1 MICAIWCNRLRK
13 LRANSFHFCSQSVRI
28 KEKLK
33 QALFYGKIRTRGRTT
48 FFSAN
53 TSSFADAQRSS
64 ALTSAGTVVAA
75 PRVLAVFT
83 ANLWLNGF
91 ILFVFFV
98 GVITCFVQ
106 VVQLIKSVR
115 WIEEFV
121 NKPDKGSAKAPQ
133 LLAPLATLLRSRGA
147 SIQISA
153 SSSQSILES
162 VSTRVEEAREI
173 TRYIVNLLIF
183 LGLLGTFYGLAT
195 TVPALVET
203 IRSLAPQ
210 EGETGFEVF
219 TRLMSGLE
227 GQLSGMGVAF
237 ASSLLGLAGSLVVGL
252 LELFAGQAQ
261 NRFYREL
268 EEWLST
274 ITSFNVTVDEGN
286 SSTDNTILLG
296 IFERL
301 GDQIELMERFL
312 NKDQSTMVPSD
323 REFAILQDKFVKVMD
338 ENKSNLENLID
349 NFTKSQKQLLDFLKS
364 KESVEGGIDA
374 ESRMRLRSI
383 DVQMLHISEEIAV
396 GRQEAI
402 KAIREEIA
410 NLADS
415 LQSTSAKSSDRKT

>member
-1 MICAIWCNRLRK
+1 MIHGALGLKKNGPYFMVKSEQEVEL
-13 LRANSFHFCSQSVRI
+13 HFSQPIRQVLLMLSV
-28 KEKLK
+28 LV
-33 QALFYGKIRTRGRTT
+33 
-48 FFSAN
+48 
-53 TSSFADAQRSS
+53 
-64 ALTSAGTVVAA
+64 LTSAGTVVAA
-75 PRVLAVFT
+75 PRVMAVFT

-91 ILFVFFV
+91 ILFVFLV
-98 GVITCFVQ
+98 GLISCFVQ
-106 VVQLIKSVR
+106 VFQLINSVR
-115 WIEEFV
+115 WIEKFV
-121 NKPDKGSAKAPQ
+121 NTPDKGSVKAPQ
-133 LLAPLATLLRSRGA
+133 LLAPLAALLRSRGA

-203 IRSLAPQ
+203 IRSLAPK

-219 TRLMSGLE
+219 TKLMSGLE

-274 ITSFNVTVDEGN
+274 ITSFNLTVDEHN
-286 SSTDNTILLG
+286 SSTENTALLG
-296 IFERL
+296 VFKRL
-301 GDQIELMERFL
+301 GDQIELMERIL
-312 NKDQSTMVPSD
+312 NKDQAQIGKNEQELAV
-323 REFAILQDKFVKVMD
+323 IQDKFIKVFE
-338 ENKSNLENLID
+338 ENRSNMEGLLENF
-349 NFTKSQKQLLDFLKS
+349 NKSQKQLLDFLKS
-364 KESVEGGIDA
+364 KEMAEGGIDA

-402 KAIREEIA
+402 KAIREEVA
-410 NLADS
+410 NLAKS
-415 LQSTSAKSSDRKT
+415 LQSNSAQSSDRKR

>member
-1 MICAIWCNRLRK
+1 MVKSEQEVEL
-13 LRANSFHFCSQSVRI
+13 HFSQPIRQVLLMLSV
-28 KEKLK
+28 L
-33 QALFYGKIRTRGRTT
+33 
-48 FFSAN
+48 
-53 TSSFADAQRSS
+53 

-98 GVITCFVQ
+98 GVISCFVQ

-147 SIQISA
+147 SIQISS

-312 NKDQSTMVPSD
+312 NKDQSTMAPTD

-349 NFTKSQKQLLDFLKS
+349 NFTKSQKKLLDFLKS

>member
-1 MICAIWCNRLRK
+1 MVKSEQEVEL
-13 LRANSFHFCSQSVRI
+13 HFSQPIRQVLLMLSV
-28 KEKLK
+28 L
-33 QALFYGKIRTRGRTT
+33 
-48 FFSAN
+48 
-53 TSSFADAQRSS
+53 

-98 GVITCFVQ
+98 GVISCFVQ

-121 NKPDKGSAKAPQ
+121 NKPEKGSAKAPQ

-286 SSTDNTILLG
+286 SSTDNTVLLG

-312 NKDQSTMVPSD
+312 NKDQSTMAPTD
-323 REFAILQDKFVKVMD
+323 REFEILQDKFVKVMD

>member
-1 MICAIWCNRLRK
+1 MVKSEHEVELR
-13 LRANSFHFCSQSVRI
+13 FSQPIRQVLLMLSV
-28 KEKLK
+28 LV
-33 QALFYGKIRTRGRTT
+33 
-48 FFSAN
+48 
-53 TSSFADAQRSS
+53 
-64 ALTSAGTVVAA
+64 LTSLGTVVAA
-75 PRVLAVFT
+75 PRVMAVFT

-98 GVITCFVQ
+98 GLISCFVQ

-121 NKPDKGSAKAPQ
+121 NKTDKGAVKAPQ
-133 LLAPLATLLRSRGA
+133 LLAPLAALLRSRGT
-147 SIQISA
+147 SIQISS

-274 ITSFNVTVDEGN
+274 ITSFNLTVDDRN
-286 SSTDNTILLG
+286 SSAENIALMG

-301 GDQIELMERFL
+301 GNQLQLMEQIL
-312 NKDQSTMVPSD
+312 DKDQTAKVLTNHDLADM
-323 REFAILQDKFVKVMD
+323 QDKFIKNIE
-338 ENKSNLENLID
+338 ENRSNTNVLLESFNQ
-349 NFTKSQKQLLDFLKS
+349 SQKQIVDFLKS
-364 KESVEGGIDA
+364 KETSEGGIDA

-410 NLADS
+410 NLAS
-415 LQSTSAKSSDRKT
+415 SIQSNSAQSPDRKT

>member
-1 MICAIWCNRLRK
+1 MVKSEQEVEL
-13 LRANSFHFCSQSVRI
+13 HFSQPIRQVLLMLSV
-28 KEKLK
+28 L
-33 QALFYGKIRTRGRTT
+33 
-48 FFSAN
+48 
-53 TSSFADAQRSS
+53 

-98 GVITCFVQ
+98 GVISCFVQ

-121 NKPDKGSAKAPQ
+121 NKLDKGSAKAPQ

-286 SSTDNTILLG
+286 SSTDNTVLLG
-296 IFERL
+296 IFERI

-312 NKDQSTMVPSD
+312 NKDQSTMAPTD

>member
-1 MICAIWCNRLRK
+1 MVKSEQEVEL
-13 LRANSFHFCSQSVRI
+13 HFSQPIRQVLLMLSV
-28 KEKLK
+28 L
-33 QALFYGKIRTRGRTT
+33 
-48 FFSAN
+48 
-53 TSSFADAQRSS
+53 

-98 GVITCFVQ
+98 GVISCFVQ

-121 NKPDKGSAKAPQ
+121 NKPDKVSSNAPQ

-312 NKDQSTMVPSD
+312 NKDQSTMAPTD

>member
-1 MICAIWCNRLRK
+1 MVKSEQEVELHFSQPLRQVV
-13 LRANSFHFCSQSVRI
+13 LMLCV
-28 KEKLK
+28 LV
-33 QALFYGKIRTRGRTT
+33 
-48 FFSAN
+48 
-53 TSSFADAQRSS
+53 
-64 ALTSAGTVVAA
+64 LTSVGTVVAA
-75 PRVLAVFT
+75 PRVMAVFT

-91 ILFVFFV
+91 ILFVFLV
-98 GVITCFVQ
+98 GLISCFVQ
-106 VVQLIKSVR
+106 VFQLIKSVR
-115 WIEEFV
+115 WIEKFI
-121 NKPDKGSAKAPQ
+121 NTPDEGSVKAPQ
-133 LLAPLATLLRSRGA
+133 LLAPLAALLRSRGA
-147 SIQISA
+147 SIQISS

-203 IRSLAPQ
+203 IRSLAPK

-237 ASSLLGLAGSLVVGL
+237 ASSLIGLAGSLVVGL

-274 ITSFNVTVDEGN
+274 ITSFNLTVDEHS
-286 SSTDNTILLG
+286 SSTENTALLG
-296 IFERL
+296 VLKRL
-301 GDQIELMERFL
+301 GDQIELMERIL
-312 NKDQSTMVPSD
+312 NKDQGQIGKNDQELAVIN
-323 REFAILQDKFVKVMD
+323 EKFIKVFEENRSNM
-338 ENKSNLENLID
+338 EGLLENFNKS
-349 NFTKSQKQLLDFLKS
+349 QRQLLDFLQS
-364 KESVEGGIDA
+364 KEMTEGGIDA

-402 KAIREEIA
+402 KAIREEVA
-410 NLADS
+410 NLAKS
-415 LQSTSAKSSDRKT
+415 LQSNSAQSSDRKR

>member
-1 MICAIWCNRLRK
+1 MVKSEHEVELR
-13 LRANSFHFCSQSVRI
+13 FSQPIRQVLLMLSV
-28 KEKLK
+28 LV
-33 QALFYGKIRTRGRTT
+33 
-48 FFSAN
+48 
-53 TSSFADAQRSS
+53 
-64 ALTSAGTVVAA
+64 LTSLGTVVAA
-75 PRVLAVFT
+75 PRVMAVFT

-98 GVITCFVQ
+98 GLISCFVQ
-106 VVQLIKSVR
+106 VLQLIKSVR

-121 NKPDKGSAKAPQ
+121 NKTDKSAVKAPQ
-133 LLAPLATLLRSRGA
+133 LLAPLAALLRSRGT
-147 SIQISA
+147 SIQISS

-274 ITSFNVTVDEGN
+274 ITSFNLTVDDRN
-286 SSTDNTILLG
+286 SSAENIALMG

-301 GDQIELMERFL
+301 GNQLQLMEQIL
-312 NKDQSTMVPSD
+312 DKDQTAKVLTNHDLADM
-323 REFAILQDKFVKVMD
+323 QDKFIKNIE
-338 ENKSNLENLID
+338 ENRSNTNVLLESFNQ
-349 NFTKSQKQLLDFLKS
+349 SQKQIVDFLKS
-364 KESVEGGIDA
+364 RETAEGGIDA

-410 NLADS
+410 NLAS
-415 LQSTSAKSSDRKT
+415 SIQSNSAQSPDRKT

>member
-1 MICAIWCNRLRK
+1 MVKSEHEVELR
-13 LRANSFHFCSQSVRI
+13 FSQPIRQVLLMLSV
-28 KEKLK
+28 LV
-33 QALFYGKIRTRGRTT
+33 
-48 FFSAN
+48 
-53 TSSFADAQRSS
+53 
-64 ALTSAGTVVAA
+64 LTSLGTVVAA
-75 PRVLAVFT
+75 PRVMAVFT

-98 GVITCFVQ
+98 GLISCFVQ

-121 NKPDKGSAKAPQ
+121 NKTDKGAVKAPQ
-133 LLAPLATLLRSRGA
+133 LLAPLAALLRSRGT
-147 SIQISA
+147 SIQISS

-274 ITSFNVTVDEGN
+274 ITSFNLTVDDRN
-286 SSTDNTILLG
+286 SSAENIALMG

-301 GDQIELMERFL
+301 GNQLQLMEQIL
-312 NKDQSTMVPSD
+312 DKDQTAKVLTNHD
-323 REFAILQDKFVKVMD
+323 LADLQDKFIKNIE
-338 ENKSNLENLID
+338 ENRSNANVLLESFNQ
-349 NFTKSQKQLLDFLKS
+349 SQKQIVDFLKS
-364 KESVEGGIDA
+364 KETAEGGIDA

-410 NLADS
+410 NLAS
-415 LQSTSAKSSDRKT
+415 SIQSNSAQSPDRKT

>member
-1 MICAIWCNRLRK
+1 MVKSEREVEL
-13 LRANSFHFCSQSVRI
+13 HFSQPIRQVLLMLSV
-28 KEKLK
+28 L
-33 QALFYGKIRTRGRTT
+33 
-48 FFSAN
+48 
-53 TSSFADAQRSS
+53 
-64 ALTSAGTVVAA
+64 ALTSVGTVLAA

-91 ILFVFFV
+91 ILFVFFI
-98 GVITCFVQ
+98 GVISCFVQ

-312 NKDQSTMVPSD
+312 NKDQSTMAPTD
-323 REFAILQDKFVKVMD
+323 REFAILQDKFVKFMD

-364 KESVEGGIDA
+364 KESVEGAIDA

-410 NLADS
+410 NLTDS

>member
-1 MICAIWCNRLRK
+1 MVKSEHEVELR
-13 LRANSFHFCSQSVRI
+13 FSQPIRQVLLMLSV
-28 KEKLK
+28 LV
-33 QALFYGKIRTRGRTT
+33 
-48 FFSAN
+48 
-53 TSSFADAQRSS
+53 
-64 ALTSAGTVVAA
+64 LTSLGTVVAA
-75 PRVLAVFT
+75 PRVMAVFT

-98 GVITCFVQ
+98 GLISCFVQ

-121 NKPDKGSAKAPQ
+121 NKTDKGAVKAPQ
-133 LLAPLATLLRSRGA
+133 LLAPLAALLRSRGT
-147 SIQISA
+147 SIQISS

-274 ITSFNVTVDEGN
+274 ITSFNLTVDDRN
-286 SSTDNTILLG
+286 SSAENSALMG

-301 GDQIELMERFL
+301 GDQLQLMEQIL
-312 NKDQSTMVPSD
+312 NKDQTAKVLTNHDLADM
-323 REFAILQDKFVKVMD
+323 QDKFIKNIE
-338 ENKSNLENLID
+338 ENRSNTNVLLESFNQ
-349 NFTKSQKQLLDFLKS
+349 SQKQIVDFLKS
-364 KESVEGGIDA
+364 KETTEGGIDA

-402 KAIREEIA
+402 KALREEIA
-410 NLADS
+410 NLAS
-415 LQSTSAKSSDRKT
+415 SIQSNSAQSPDRKT

>member
-1 MICAIWCNRLRK
+1 MVKSEQEVEL
-13 LRANSFHFCSQSVRI
+13 HFSQPIRQVLLMLSV
-28 KEKLK
+28 L
-33 QALFYGKIRTRGRTT
+33 
-48 FFSAN
+48 
-53 TSSFADAQRSS
+53 

-98 GVITCFVQ
+98 GVISCFVQ

-121 NKPDKGSAKAPQ
+121 NKPDKGSSNAPQ

-286 SSTDNTILLG
+286 PSTDNTILLG

>member
-1 MICAIWCNRLRK
+1 MVKSEREVEL
-13 LRANSFHFCSQSVRI
+13 HFSQPIRQVLLMLSV
-28 KEKLK
+28 L
-33 QALFYGKIRTRGRTT
+33 
-48 FFSAN
+48 
-53 TSSFADAQRSS
+53 

-98 GVITCFVQ
+98 GVISCFVQ

-121 NKPDKGSAKAPQ
+121 NKPDKASAKAPQ
-133 LLAPLATLLRSRGA
+133 LLAPLAALLRSRGA

-219 TRLMSGLE
+219 SRLMTGLE

-274 ITSFNVTVDEGN
+274 ITSFNVTADEHN
-286 SSTDNTILLG
+286 SSTENMALFG
-296 IFERL
+296 IFDRL
-301 GDQIELMERFL
+301 GDQIELMERLL
-312 NKDQSTMVPSD
+312 NKDQSSMAPRD
-323 REFAILQDKFVKVMD
+323 HEFAILQDKFAKVVD
-338 ENKSNLENLID
+338 ENKSNMENLID

-364 KESVEGGIDA
+364 RESVEGAIDA

>member
-1 MICAIWCNRLRK
+1 MVKSEHEVELR
-13 LRANSFHFCSQSVRI
+13 FSQPIRQVLLMLSV
-28 KEKLK
+28 LV
-33 QALFYGKIRTRGRTT
+33 
-48 FFSAN
+48 
-53 TSSFADAQRSS
+53 
-64 ALTSAGTVVAA
+64 LTSLGTVVAA
-75 PRVLAVFT
+75 PRVMAVFT

-98 GVITCFVQ
+98 GLISCFVQ

-121 NKPDKGSAKAPQ
+121 NKTDKGAVKAPQ
-133 LLAPLATLLRSRGA
+133 LLAPLAALLRSRGT
-147 SIQISA
+147 SIQISS

-274 ITSFNVTVDEGN
+274 ITSFNLTVDDRN
-286 SSTDNTILLG
+286 SSAENIALMG

-301 GDQIELMERFL
+301 GDQLQLMERIL
-312 NKDQSTMVPSD
+312 NKDQTAKVLTNHDLADM
-323 REFAILQDKFVKVMD
+323 QDKFIKNIE
-338 ENKSNLENLID
+338 ENRSNTNVLLESFNQ
-349 NFTKSQKQLLDFLKS
+349 SQKHIVDFLKS
-364 KESVEGGIDA
+364 KETTEGGIDA

-410 NLADS
+410 NLAS
-415 LQSTSAKSSDRKT
+415 SIQSNSAQSPDRKT

>member
-1 MICAIWCNRLRK
+1 MVKSEHEVELR
-13 LRANSFHFCSQSVRI
+13 FSQPIRQVLLMLSV
-28 KEKLK
+28 LV
-33 QALFYGKIRTRGRTT
+33 
-48 FFSAN
+48 
-53 TSSFADAQRSS
+53 
-64 ALTSAGTVVAA
+64 LTSLGTVVAA
-75 PRVLAVFT
+75 PRVMAVFT

-98 GVITCFVQ
+98 GLISCFVQ

-121 NKPDKGSAKAPQ
+121 NKTDKGAVKAPQ
-133 LLAPLATLLRSRGA
+133 LLAPLAALLRSRGT
-147 SIQISA
+147 SIQISS

-274 ITSFNVTVDEGN
+274 ITSFNLTVDDRN
-286 SSTDNTILLG
+286 SSAENIALMG

-301 GDQIELMERFL
+301 GDQLQLMERIL
-312 NKDQSTMVPSD
+312 NKDQTAKVLTNHDLADM
-323 REFAILQDKFVKVMD
+323 QDKFIKNIE
-338 ENKSNLENLID
+338 ENRSNTNVLIESF
-349 NFTKSQKQLLDFLKS
+349 NQSQKQIVDFLKS
-364 KESVEGGIDA
+364 KETTEGGIDA

-410 NLADS
+410 NLAS
-415 LQSTSAKSSDRKT
+415 SIQSNSAQSPDRKT

>member
-1 MICAIWCNRLRK
+1 MVKSEQEVEL
-13 LRANSFHFCSQSVRI
+13 HFSQPIRQVLLMLSV
-28 KEKLK
+28 L
-33 QALFYGKIRTRGRTT
+33 
-48 FFSAN
+48 
-53 TSSFADAQRSS
+53 

-98 GVITCFVQ
+98 GVISCFVQ

-312 NKDQSTMVPSD
+312 NKDQSTMPPTD
-323 REFAILQDKFVKVMD
+323 REFAILQHKFVKVMD

>member
-1 MICAIWCNRLRK
+1 MVKSEQEVEL
-13 LRANSFHFCSQSVRI
+13 HFSQPIRQVLLMLSV
-28 KEKLK
+28 L
-33 QALFYGKIRTRGRTT
+33 
-48 FFSAN
+48 
-53 TSSFADAQRSS
+53 

-98 GVITCFVQ
+98 GVISCFVQ

-133 LLAPLATLLRSRGA
+133 LLAPLAALLRSRGA

-312 NKDQSTMVPSD
+312 NKDQSTMAPTD

-338 ENKSNLENLID
+338 ENKFNLENLID
-349 NFTKSQKQLLDFLKS
+349 NFTKSQKQLFDFLKS

>member
-1 MICAIWCNRLRK
+1 MVKSEQEVEL
-13 LRANSFHFCSQSVRI
+13 HFSQPIRQVLLMLSV
-28 KEKLK
+28 L
-33 QALFYGKIRTRGRTT
+33 
-48 FFSAN
+48 
-53 TSSFADAQRSS
+53 

-98 GVITCFVQ
+98 GVISCFVQ

-121 NKPDKGSAKAPQ
+121 NKPEKGPAKAPQ

-286 SSTDNTILLG
+286 SSTDNTVLLG

-349 NFTKSQKQLLDFLKS
+349 NFTKSQKKLLDFLKS

>member
-1 MICAIWCNRLRK
+1 MVKSEHEVEL
-13 LRANSFHFCSQSVRI
+13 HFSQPIRQVLLMLSV
-28 KEKLK
+28 LV
-33 QALFYGKIRTRGRTT
+33 
-48 FFSAN
+48 
-53 TSSFADAQRSS
+53 
-64 ALTSAGTVVAA
+64 LTSLGTVVAA
-75 PRVLAVFT
+75 PRVMAVFT

-98 GVITCFVQ
+98 GLISCFVQ

-121 NKPDKGSAKAPQ
+121 NKTDKGAVKAPQ
-133 LLAPLATLLRSRGA
+133 LLAPLAALLRSRGT
-147 SIQISA
+147 SIQISS

-274 ITSFNVTVDEGN
+274 ITSFNLTVDDRN
-286 SSTDNTILLG
+286 SSAENIALMG

-301 GDQIELMERFL
+301 GDQLQLMEQIL
-312 NKDQSTMVPSD
+312 NKDQTAKVLTNHD
-323 REFAILQDKFVKVMD
+323 LADLQDKFIKNIE
-338 ENKSNLENLID
+338 ENRSNTNVLLESFNQ
-349 NFTKSQKQLLDFLKS
+349 SQKQIVDFLKS
-364 KESVEGGIDA
+364 KETAEGGIDA

-410 NLADS
+410 NLAS
-415 LQSTSAKSSDRKT
+415 SIQSNSAQSPDRKT

>member
-1 MICAIWCNRLRK
+1 MVKSEQEVELHFSQPLRQVV
-13 LRANSFHFCSQSVRI
+13 LMLSV
-28 KEKLK
+28 L
-33 QALFYGKIRTRGRTT
+33 
-48 FFSAN
+48 
-53 TSSFADAQRSS
+53 
-64 ALTSAGTVVAA
+64 ALTSVGTVVAA
-75 PRVLAVFT
+75 PRVMAVFT

-91 ILFVFFV
+91 ILFVFLV
-98 GVITCFVQ
+98 GLISCFVQ
-106 VVQLIKSVR
+106 VFQLIKSVR
-115 WIEEFV
+115 WIEKFI
-121 NKPDKGSAKAPQ
+121 NTPDKGSVKAPQ
-133 LLAPLATLLRSRGA
+133 LLAPLAALLRSRGA
-147 SIQISA
+147 SIQISS

-203 IRSLAPQ
+203 IRSLAPK

-237 ASSLLGLAGSLVVGL
+237 ASSLIGLAGSLVVGL

-274 ITSFNVTVDEGN
+274 ITSFNLTVDEHS
-286 SSTDNTILLG
+286 SSTENTALMGVLK
-296 IFERL
+296 RL
-301 GDQIELMERFL
+301 GDQIELMERIL
-312 NKDQSTMVPSD
+312 NKDQVQINNEQELAD
-323 REFAILQDKFVKVMD
+323 LQDKFIKVFE
-338 ENKSNLENLID
+338 ENRSNMEGLLENF
-349 NFTKSQKQLLDFLKS
+349 NKSQKQLLDFLKS
-364 KESVEGGIDA
+364 KEMTEGGIDA

-402 KAIREEIA
+402 KAIREEVA
-410 NLADS
+410 NLAKS
-415 LQSTSAKSSDRKT
+415 LQSNSAQSSDRKR

>member
-1 MICAIWCNRLRK
+1 MVKSEQEVEL
-13 LRANSFHFCSQSVRI
+13 HFSQPIRQVLLMLSV
-28 KEKLK
+28 L
-33 QALFYGKIRTRGRTT
+33 
-48 FFSAN
+48 
-53 TSSFADAQRSS
+53 

-98 GVITCFVQ
+98 GVISCFVQ

-312 NKDQSTMVPSD
+312 NKDQSTMAPTD

-338 ENKSNLENLID
+338 ENKSNLANLID

>member
-1 MICAIWCNRLRK
+1 MVKSEQEVELHFSQPLRQVV
-13 LRANSFHFCSQSVRI
+13 LMLSV
-28 KEKLK
+28 L
-33 QALFYGKIRTRGRTT
+33 
-48 FFSAN
+48 
-53 TSSFADAQRSS
+53 
-64 ALTSAGTVVAA
+64 ALTSVGTVVAA
-75 PRVLAVFT
+75 PRVMAVFT

-91 ILFVFFV
+91 ILFVFLV
-98 GVITCFVQ
+98 GLISCFVQ
-106 VVQLIKSVR
+106 VFQLIKSVR
-115 WIEEFV
+115 WIEKFI
-121 NKPDKGSAKAPQ
+121 NTPDEGSVKAPQ
-133 LLAPLATLLRSRGA
+133 LLAPLAALLRSRGA
-147 SIQISA
+147 SIQISS

-203 IRSLAPQ
+203 IRSLAPK

-237 ASSLLGLAGSLVVGL
+237 ASSLIGLAGSLVVGL

-274 ITSFNVTVDEGN
+274 ITSLNLTVDEHS
-286 SSTDNTILLG
+286 SSTENTALLG
-296 IFERL
+296 VLKRL
-301 GDQIELMERFL
+301 GDQIELMERIL
-312 NKDQSTMVPSD
+312 NKDQGRIGKNDQELAVIN
-323 REFAILQDKFVKVMD
+323 EKFIKVFE
-338 ENKSNLENLID
+338 ENRSNMEGLLENF
-349 NFTKSQKQLLDFLKS
+349 NKSQKQLLDFLKS
-364 KESVEGGIDA
+364 KEMTEGGIDA

-402 KAIREEIA
+402 KAIREEVA
-410 NLADS
+410 NLAKS
-415 LQSTSAKSSDRKT
+415 LQSNSAQSSDRKR

>member
-1 MICAIWCNRLRK
+1 MVKSEQEVEL
-13 LRANSFHFCSQSVRI
+13 HFSQPIRQVLLMLSV
-28 KEKLK
+28 L
-33 QALFYGKIRTRGRTT
+33 
-48 FFSAN
+48 
-53 TSSFADAQRSS
+53 

-91 ILFVFFV
+91 ILFVFFI
-98 GVITCFVQ
+98 GVISCFVQ

-301 GDQIELMERFL
+301 RDQIELMERFL
-312 NKDQSTMVPSD
+312 NKDQSTMAPTD

-349 NFTKSQKQLLDFLKS
+349 NFTKSQKQLFDFLKS

>member
-1 MICAIWCNRLRK
+1 MVKSEQEVEL
-13 LRANSFHFCSQSVRI
+13 HFSQPIRQVLLMLSV
-28 KEKLK
+28 L
-33 QALFYGKIRTRGRTT
+33 
-48 FFSAN
+48 
-53 TSSFADAQRSS
+53 

-98 GVITCFVQ
+98 GVISCFVQ

-121 NKPDKGSAKAPQ
+121 NKPQEGSAKAPQ
-133 LLAPLATLLRSRGA
+133 LLAPLAALLRSRGA

-312 NKDQSTMVPSD
+312 NKDQSTMAPTD

>member
-1 MICAIWCNRLRK
+1 MVKSEQEVEL
-13 LRANSFHFCSQSVRI
+13 HFSQPIRQVLLMLSV
-28 KEKLK
+28 L
-33 QALFYGKIRTRGRTT
+33 
-48 FFSAN
+48 
-53 TSSFADAQRSS
+53 

-98 GVITCFVQ
+98 GVISCFVQ

-121 NKPDKGSAKAPQ
+121 NKPHKGSAKAPQ

-286 SSTDNTILLG
+286 PSTDNTILLG
-296 IFERL
+296 ILERL

-312 NKDQSTMVPSD
+312 NKDQSTMAPTD

>member
-1 MICAIWCNRLRK
+1 MVKSEQEVEL
-13 LRANSFHFCSQSVRI
+13 HFSQPIRQVLLMLSV
-28 KEKLK
+28 LV
-33 QALFYGKIRTRGRTT
+33 
-48 FFSAN
+48 
-53 TSSFADAQRSS
+53 
-64 ALTSAGTVVAA
+64 LTSAGTVVAA
-75 PRVLAVFT
+75 PRVMAVFT

-91 ILFVFFV
+91 ILFVFLV
-98 GVITCFVQ
+98 GLISCFVQ

-121 NKPDKGSAKAPQ
+121 NTPDKGSVKAPQ

-203 IRSLAPQ
+203 IRSLAPK

-274 ITSFNVTVDEGN
+274 ITSFNLTVDEHS
-286 SSTDNTILLG
+286 SSTENTALLG
-296 IFERL
+296 VLKRL
-301 GDQIELMERFL
+301 GDQIELMERIL
-312 NKDQSTMVPSD
+312 NKDQGRIGKNDQELAV
-323 REFAILQDKFVKVMD
+323 IQDKFIKVFE
-338 ENKSNLENLID
+338 ENRSNMEGLLENF
-349 NFTKSQKQLLDFLKS
+349 NKSQKQLLDFLKS
-364 KESVEGGIDA
+364 KEMTEGGIDA

-402 KAIREEIA
+402 KAIREEVA
-410 NLADS
+410 NLAKS
-415 LQSTSAKSSDRKT
+415 LQSNSAQSSDRKR

>member
-1 MICAIWCNRLRK
+1 MVKSEHEVELR
-13 LRANSFHFCSQSVRI
+13 FSQPIRQVLLMLSV
-28 KEKLK
+28 LV
-33 QALFYGKIRTRGRTT
+33 
-48 FFSAN
+48 
-53 TSSFADAQRSS
+53 
-64 ALTSAGTVVAA
+64 LTSLGTVVAA
-75 PRVLAVFT
+75 PRVMAVFT

-98 GVITCFVQ
+98 GLISCFVQ

-121 NKPDKGSAKAPQ
+121 NKTDKGAVKAPQ
-133 LLAPLATLLRSRGA
+133 LLAPLAALLRSRGT
-147 SIQISA
+147 SIQISS

-274 ITSFNVTVDEGN
+274 ITSFNLTVDDRN
-286 SSTDNTILLG
+286 SSAENIALMG

-301 GDQIELMERFL
+301 GDQLQLMEQML
-312 NKDQSTMVPSD
+312 NKDQTAKVLTNHD
-323 REFAILQDKFVKVMD
+323 LADLQDKFIKNIE
-338 ENKSNLENLID
+338 ENRSNTNVLLESFNQ
-349 NFTKSQKQLLDFLKS
+349 SQKQIVDFLKS
-364 KESVEGGIDA
+364 KETAEGGIDA

-410 NLADS
+410 NLAS
-415 LQSTSAKSSDRKT
+415 SIQSNSAQSPDRKT

>member
-1 MICAIWCNRLRK
+1 MVKSEQEVEL
-13 LRANSFHFCSQSVRI
+13 HFSQPIRQVLLMLSV
-28 KEKLK
+28 L
-33 QALFYGKIRTRGRTT
+33 
-48 FFSAN
+48 
-53 TSSFADAQRSS
+53 

-98 GVITCFVQ
+98 GVISCFVQ

-121 NKPDKGSAKAPQ
+121 NKPHKGSAKAPQ

-286 SSTDNTILLG
+286 SSTDNTVLLG

-312 NKDQSTMVPSD
+312 NKDQSTMAPTD

>member
-1 MICAIWCNRLRK
+1 MVKSEQEVELHFSQPLRQVV
-13 LRANSFHFCSQSVRI
+13 LMLCV
-28 KEKLK
+28 LV
-33 QALFYGKIRTRGRTT
+33 
-48 FFSAN
+48 
-53 TSSFADAQRSS
+53 
-64 ALTSAGTVVAA
+64 LTSVGTVVAA
-75 PRVLAVFT
+75 PRVMAVFT

-91 ILFVFFV
+91 ILFVFLV
-98 GVITCFVQ
+98 GLISCFVQ
-106 VVQLIKSVR
+106 VFQLIKSVR
-115 WIEEFV
+115 WIEEFI
-121 NKPDKGSAKAPQ
+121 NTPDKGSVKAPQ
-133 LLAPLATLLRSRGA
+133 LLAPLAALLRSRGA
-147 SIQISA
+147 SIQISS

-203 IRSLAPQ
+203 IRSLAPK

-237 ASSLLGLAGSLVVGL
+237 ASSLIGLAGSLVVGL

-274 ITSFNVTVDEGN
+274 ITSFNLTVDEHN
-286 SSTDNTILLG
+286 SSTENTALLG
-296 IFERL
+296 VLKRL
-301 GDQIELMERFL
+301 GDQIELMERIL
-312 NKDQSTMVPSD
+312 NKDQEQIGKNDQELAVMN
-323 REFAILQDKFVKVMD
+323 EKFIKVFE
-338 ENKSNLENLID
+338 ENRSNMEGLLENF
-349 NFTKSQKQLLDFLKS
+349 NKSQKQLLDFLKS
-364 KESVEGGIDA
+364 KEMTEGGIDA

-402 KAIREEIA
+402 KAIREEVAI
-410 NLADS
+410 LAKS
-415 LQSTSAKSSDRKT
+415 LQSNSAQSSDRKR

>member
-1 MICAIWCNRLRK
+1 MVKSEHEVEL
-13 LRANSFHFCSQSVRI
+13 HFSQPIRQVLLMLSV
-28 KEKLK
+28 LV
-33 QALFYGKIRTRGRTT
+33 
-48 FFSAN
+48 
-53 TSSFADAQRSS
+53 
-64 ALTSAGTVVAA
+64 LTSLGTVVAA
-75 PRVLAVFT
+75 PRVMAVFT

-98 GVITCFVQ
+98 GLISCFVQ

-121 NKPDKGSAKAPQ
+121 NKTDKGAVKAPQ
-133 LLAPLATLLRSRGA
+133 LLAPLAALLRSRGA
-147 SIQISA
+147 SIQISS

-274 ITSFNVTVDEGN
+274 ITSFNLTVDDRN
-286 SSTDNTILLG
+286 SSAENIALMG

-301 GDQIELMERFL
+301 GNQLQLMEQIL
-312 NKDQSTMVPSD
+312 NKDQTAKVLTNHD
-323 REFAILQDKFVKVMD
+323 LADVQDKFIKNIE
-338 ENKSNLENLID
+338 ENRSNTNVLLESFNQ
-349 NFTKSQKQLLDFLKS
+349 SQKQIVDFLKS
-364 KESVEGGIDA
+364 KETAEGGIDA

-410 NLADS
+410 NLAS
-415 LQSTSAKSSDRKT
+415 SIQSNSAQSPDRKT

>member
-1 MICAIWCNRLRK
+1 MVKSEQEVEL
-13 LRANSFHFCSQSVRI
+13 HFSQPIRQVLLMLSV
-28 KEKLK
+28 L
-33 QALFYGKIRTRGRTT
+33 
-48 FFSAN
+48 
-53 TSSFADAQRSS
+53 

-91 ILFVFFV
+91 ILFVFFI
-98 GVITCFVQ
+98 GVISCFVQ

-115 WIEEFV
+115 WIEKFV

-296 IFERL
+296 ILERL

-312 NKDQSTMVPSD
+312 NKDQSTMAPSD
-323 REFAILQDKFVKVMD
+323 HEFAILQDKFVKVMD
-338 ENKSNLENLID
+338 ENKSNMENLID
-349 NFTKSQKQLLDFLKS
+349 NFTKSQKQLLDLLKS

>member
-1 MICAIWCNRLRK
+1 MVKSEREVEL
-13 LRANSFHFCSQSVRI
+13 HFSQPIRQVLLMLSV
-28 KEKLK
+28 L
-33 QALFYGKIRTRGRTT
+33 
-48 FFSAN
+48 
-53 TSSFADAQRSS
+53 

-98 GVITCFVQ
+98 GVISCFVQ

-121 NKPDKGSAKAPQ
+121 NKPDKGSVKAPQ

-312 NKDQSTMVPSD
+312 NKDQSTMAPTD
-323 REFAILQDKFVKVMD
+323 REFAILQDKFVKFMD

-410 NLADS
+410 NLTDS

>member
-1 MICAIWCNRLRK
+1 MVKSEQEVEL
-13 LRANSFHFCSQSVRI
+13 HFSQPIRQVLLMLSV
-28 KEKLK
+28 L
-33 QALFYGKIRTRGRTT
+33 
-48 FFSAN
+48 
-53 TSSFADAQRSS
+53 

-98 GVITCFVQ
+98 GVISCFVQ

-121 NKPDKGSAKAPQ
+121 NKPDKGSSNAPQ

-147 SIQISA
+147 SIQIAA

-312 NKDQSTMVPSD
+312 NKDQSTMAPTD

>member
-1 MICAIWCNRLRK
+1 MVKSEHEVELR
-13 LRANSFHFCSQSVRI
+13 FSQPIRQVLLMLSV
-28 KEKLK
+28 LV
-33 QALFYGKIRTRGRTT
+33 
-48 FFSAN
+48 
-53 TSSFADAQRSS
+53 
-64 ALTSAGTVVAA
+64 LTSFGTVVAA
-75 PRVLAVFT
+75 PRVMAVFT

-98 GVITCFVQ
+98 GLISCFVQ

-121 NKPDKGSAKAPQ
+121 NKTDKGAVKAPQ
-133 LLAPLATLLRSRGA
+133 LLAPLAALLRSRGT
-147 SIQISA
+147 SIQISS

-274 ITSFNVTVDEGN
+274 ITSFNLTVDDRN
-286 SSTDNTILLG
+286 SSAENIALMG

-301 GDQIELMERFL
+301 GDQLQLMERIL
-312 NKDQSTMVPSD
+312 NKDQTAKVLTNHDLADM
-323 REFAILQDKFVKVMD
+323 QDKFIKNIE
-338 ENKSNLENLID
+338 ENRSNTNVLLESFNQ
-349 NFTKSQKQLLDFLKS
+349 SQKQIVDFLKS
-364 KESVEGGIDA
+364 KETTEGGIDA

-402 KAIREEIA
+402 KAIREEVA
-410 NLADS
+410 NLAS
-415 LQSTSAKSSDRKT
+415 SIQSNSAQSPDRKT

>member
-1 MICAIWCNRLRK
+1 MVKSEHEVELR
-13 LRANSFHFCSQSVRI
+13 FSQPIRQVLLMLSV
-28 KEKLK
+28 L
-33 QALFYGKIRTRGRTT
+33 
-48 FFSAN
+48 
-53 TSSFADAQRSS
+53 
-64 ALTSAGTVVAA
+64 ALTSFGTVVAA
-75 PRVLAVFT
+75 PRVMAVFT

-98 GVITCFVQ
+98 GLISCFVQ

-115 WIEEFV
+115 WIEGFV
-121 NKPDKGSAKAPQ
+121 NKTDKGAVKAPQ
-133 LLAPLATLLRSRGA
+133 LLAPLAALLRSRVT
-147 SIQISA
+147 SIQISS

-274 ITSFNVTVDEGN
+274 ITSFNLTVDDRN
-286 SSTDNTILLG
+286 SSAENIALMG

-301 GDQIELMERFL
+301 GDQLQLMEKIL
-312 NKDQSTMVPSD
+312 NKDQTASVLTNHDLADM
-323 REFAILQDKFVKVMD
+323 QDKFIKNIE
-338 ENKSNLENLID
+338 ENRSNTNVLLESFNQ
-349 NFTKSQKQLLDFLKS
+349 SQKQIVDFLKS
-364 KESVEGGIDA
+364 KETTEGGIDA

-402 KAIREEIA
+402 KAIREEVA
-410 NLADS
+410 NLAS
-415 LQSTSAKSSDRKT
+415 SIQSNSAQSPDRKT

>member
-1 MICAIWCNRLRK
+1 MVKSEHEVEL
-13 LRANSFHFCSQSVRI
+13 HFSQPIRQVLLMLSV
-28 KEKLK
+28 LV
-33 QALFYGKIRTRGRTT
+33 
-48 FFSAN
+48 
-53 TSSFADAQRSS
+53 
-64 ALTSAGTVVAA
+64 LTSLGTVVAA
-75 PRVLAVFT
+75 PRVMAVFT

-98 GVITCFVQ
+98 GLISCFVQ

-121 NKPDKGSAKAPQ
+121 NKTDKGAVKAPQ
-133 LLAPLATLLRSRGA
+133 LLAPLAALLRSRGT
-147 SIQISA
+147 SIQISS

-274 ITSFNVTVDEGN
+274 ITSFNLTVDDRN
-286 SSTDNTILLG
+286 SSAENIALMG

-301 GDQIELMERFL
+301 GDQLQLMEQIL
-312 NKDQSTMVPSD
+312 NKDQTAKVLTNHD
-323 REFAILQDKFVKVMD
+323 LADVQDKFIKNIE
-338 ENKSNLENLID
+338 ENRSNTNVLLESFNQ
-349 NFTKSQKQLLDFLKS
+349 SQKQIVDFLKS
-364 KESVEGGIDA
+364 KETSEGGIDA

-410 NLADS
+410 NLAS
-415 LQSTSAKSSDRKT
+415 SIQSNSAQSPDRKT

>member
-1 MICAIWCNRLRK
+1 MVKSEHEVELR
-13 LRANSFHFCSQSVRI
+13 FSQPIRQVLLMLSV
-28 KEKLK
+28 LV
-33 QALFYGKIRTRGRTT
+33 
-48 FFSAN
+48 
-53 TSSFADAQRSS
+53 
-64 ALTSAGTVVAA
+64 LTSLGTVVAA
-75 PRVLAVFT
+75 PRVMAVFT

-98 GVITCFVQ
+98 GLISCFVQ

-121 NKPDKGSAKAPQ
+121 NKTDKGAVKAPQ
-133 LLAPLATLLRSRGA
+133 LLAPLAALLRSRGT
-147 SIQISA
+147 SIQISS

-261 NRFYREL
+261 NRYYREL

-274 ITSFNVTVDEGN
+274 ITSFNLTVYDRN
-286 SSTDNTILLG
+286 SSAENIALMG

-301 GDQIELMERFL
+301 GDQLQLMEKIL
-312 NKDQSTMVPSD
+312 NKDQTASVLTNHDLADM
-323 REFAILQDKFVKVMD
+323 QDKFIKNIE
-338 ENKSNLENLID
+338 ENRSNTNVLLESFNQ
-349 NFTKSQKQLLDFLKS
+349 SQKQIVDFLKS
-364 KESVEGGIDA
+364 KESTEGGIDA

-410 NLADS
+410 NLAS
-415 LQSTSAKSSDRKT
+415 SIQSNSAQSSDRKT

>member
-1 MICAIWCNRLRK
+1 MVKSEQEVEL
-13 LRANSFHFCSQSVRI
+13 HFSQPIRQVLLMLSV
-28 KEKLK
+28 L
-33 QALFYGKIRTRGRTT
+33 
-48 FFSAN
+48 
-53 TSSFADAQRSS
+53 

-91 ILFVFFV
+91 ILFVFFI
-98 GVITCFVQ
+98 GVISCFVQ

-133 LLAPLATLLRSRGA
+133 LLAPLAALLRSRGA

-312 NKDQSTMVPSD
+312 NKDQSTMAPTD
-323 REFAILQDKFVKVMD
+323 REFAILQDKFVKFMD

-364 KESVEGGIDA
+364 KESVEGAIDA

>member
-1 MICAIWCNRLRK
+1 MVKSEQEVEL
-13 LRANSFHFCSQSVRI
+13 HFSQPIRQVLLMLSV
-28 KEKLK
+28 L
-33 QALFYGKIRTRGRTT
+33 
-48 FFSAN
+48 
-53 TSSFADAQRSS
+53 

-98 GVITCFVQ
+98 GVISCFVQ

-312 NKDQSTMVPSD
+312 NKVQSTMAPTD